1 MPSIVFYFEVHQ
13 PRRLKWFWP
22 DSVRNENAENIE
34 KFYYDD
40 DENKKIF
47 EKVAKKCYWPTNKIL
62 LGLIDKFKNQNKK
75 FKIAFSITGTWLEQ
89 CEKYEPALL
98 DTFKQM
104 AESGCVEF
112 LDETY
117 YHSLAGLFADKSEF
131 REEIR
136 IHRNAIKEILNFSP
150 KAFRNTELL
159 YNNEIAKEVEN
170 LGYEGI
176 FTEGIERILGGRSP
190 NFIYAAKT
198 DKSNKSNLAVLLK
211 NYKLSD
217 DIAFRFSWRNWNEF
231 PLTAD
236 KYVRWLSA
244 SEGEVINLCMD
255 YETFGEHQ
263 WAETGIFE
271 FLKFL
276 PDEILKHENLD
287 FLTPTDA
294 ILKYKNTD
302 VNEGKIID
310 VPWDK
315 TISWADTERDHS
327 AWLGNHNQLLCF
339 SEVQRIAYLIDKIS
353 DESAKLKFKKVRR
366 YLLTSDHFHYMSTKN
381 IADQEIHNYFSNR
394 TNAYDAAVNLMSI
407 ISDLK
412 EKVLIQLLNEATYQK
427 EKIKLEKETSETEQ
441 RKEAYMRSR
450 IFKM

>member
-1 MPSIVFYFEVHQ
+1 MPSIVFCFEVHQ

-22 DSVRNENAENIE
+22 DSARDENVENIE

-40 DENKKIF
+40 EENKKIF
-47 EKVAKKCYWPTNKIL
+47 KKVAKKCYWPTNKIL
-62 LGLIDKFKNQNKK
+62 LDLIDKFKNQNRK

-89 CEKYEPALL
+89 CERYEPALL

-131 REEIR
+131 REQIKM
-136 IHRNAIKEILNFSP
+136 HRNAMKEILNFSP
-150 KAFRNTELL
+150 KVFRNTELL

-170 LGYEGI
+170 LGYAGI
-176 FTEGIERILGGRSP
+176 FTEGIERILNGRSP
-190 NFIYAAKT
+190 NFIYTAKT
-198 DKSNKSNLAVLLK
+198 DKSKSNLAVLLR
-211 NYKLSD
+211 NYRLSD
-217 DIAFRFSWRNWNEF
+217 DIAFRFSWKSWNEF

-236 KYVRWLSA
+236 KYAKWLSD
-244 SEGEVINLCMD
+244 SEGEVINLFID

-263 WAETGIFE
+263 WKETGIFE

-276 PDEILKHENLD
+276 PDEILKYENLE
-287 FLTPTDA
+287 FLTPNEA
-294 ILKYKNTD
+294 ILKYKPMN
-302 VNEGKIID
+302 GKTKRIID

-339 SEVQRIAYLIDKIS
+339 SEVQRIAYLINKIS
-353 DESAKLKFKKVRR
+353 DESKKAKFKKIWR
-366 YLLTSDHFHYMSTKN
+366 YLLTSDHYHYMSTKN

-412 EKVLIQLLNEATYQK
+412 EKVLIQLINEAKQTK
-427 EKIKLEKETSETEQ
+427 KIKQEQ
-441 RKEAYMRSR
+441 RKDDEWRK

>member
-1 MPSIVFYFEVHQ
+1 MASIVFYFEVHQ

-22 DSVRNENAENIE
+22 DSVRNENVENIE

-62 LGLIDKFKNQNKK
+62 LGLIDKFKNQNKR

-104 AESGCVEF
+104 VESGCVEF

-131 REEIR
+131 REEVKL
-136 IHRNAIKEILNFSP
+136 HRNAMKEILNFSP
-150 KAFRNTELL
+150 KVFRNTELL

-170 LGYEGI
+170 LGYAGI

-190 NFIYAAKT
+190 NFIYNAKT
-198 DKSNKSNLAVLLK
+198 DKSNDKSNKSNLAVLLK
-211 NYKLSD
+211 NYKMSD

-236 KYVRWLSA
+236 KYARWLSA

-294 ILKYKNTD
+294 ISKYKNTD
-302 VNEGKIID
+302 VNKGKIID

-315 TISWADTERDHS
+315 TIILPLFTSVFLYFEIASVGVKKSRFS
-327 AWLGNHNQLLCF
+327 CF
-339 SEVQRIAYLIDKIS
+339 KIS
-353 DESAKLKFKKVRR
+353 SG
-366 YLLTSDHFHYMSTKN
+366 KN
-381 IADQEIHNYFSNR
+381 FR
-394 TNAYDAAVNLMSI
+394 
-407 ISDLK
+407 
-412 EKVLIQLLNEATYQK
+412 
-427 EKIKLEKETSETEQ
+427 
-441 RKEAYMRSR
+441 
-450 IFKM
+450 